1 MSITSI
7 ERFLSATA
15 RFHNNFRP
23 KALFHSLRGRGT
35 FTILYHILLDLEE
48 ADLSQVPAWRRKGL
62 PRRRRGG
69 RVLAR
74 QSPWS
79 RGS

>member
-1 MSITSI
+1 MFHVNHFYRTFFTSI
-7 ERFLSATA
+7 ERFLSA
-15 RFHNNFRP
+15 
-23 KALFHSLRGRGT
+23 LFHSLRGRAT
-35 FTILYHILLDLEE
+35 FTILYHILLDLEKE
-48 ADLSQVPAWRRKGL
+48 ELSQVPAWRRKGL